1 MDKKYIEVEVGWYNE
16 LVRTKAKWDL
26 LIDNL
31 LHDNYP
37 NFSTEEVNDW
47 VNSYYFRFGVR
58 PPEKCI
64 KPEKIIVKE
73 KAPVEPE
80 LKGVRRKSLKI
91 TEEGRR

>member
-1 MDKKYIEVEVGWYNE
+1 MNKEYIEVEVGWYNE
-16 LVRTKAKWDL
+16 LIRTKAKWDL

-37 NFSTEEVNDW
+37 NFNTEEVNDW
-47 VNSYYFRFGVR
+47 VNNYYFRFGAR
-58 PPEKCI
+58 LPEKRI
-64 KPEKIIVKE
+64 EPEKIIVKE

-91 TEEGRR
+91 TEEGLR